1 MCGSPSQPAHLL
13 KAGVTVSSPVEC
25 GPRSPWA
32 PWGSAGVRGVWS
44 AYMLPAARRPRLV
57 LAAGPALSLPRSPA
71 M

>member
-25 GPRSPWA
+25 GSRSPWA

-44 AYMLPAARRPRLV
+44 AYPPPAALLWCWLPALRC
-57 LAAGPALSLPRSPA
+57 LPRSPA